1 MVTRRSTGLRHE
13 QAEKAIHHTTMKEG
27 WYIVIVTLPTFV
39 TAYGP
44 FVILFMVGYKLEQ
57 LRRWVATYAFYHI
70 IQAKA
75 DDLGVKRW
83 SFKDIDLT
91 DEDKILSRVIWSL
104 FALFLLMFG
113 GVVLMFYILLL
124 LEVSFKCEPDNK
136 DMDCFKFMM
145 WNWETI
151 KNFSRVAVDCNS
163 PEAKNETVDVVC
175 YEIVFN
181 FGLASGASYGSFQI
195 TMAFLNLATTATLMI
210 KQAKTIC
217 KIRVYLAVLF
227 SGLVA
232 GFVAVQV
239 TTLHRHLTADNWVFS
254 LQGTVFV
261 LTGNLFVFA
270 IPWKNLIALKTA
282 EENKPSTRLRA
293 VIPFPP
299 VNDLEEEG
307 SHEKMG
313 SHVDYGRSEKRGNLW
328 KEKGR
333 REKTRS
339 RKEKGGNKG
348 QRSRKR
354 HLQQFFQNPVAEP
367 V

>member
-1 MVTRRSTGLRHE
+1 
-13 QAEKAIHHTTMKEG
+13 MKEG
-27 WYIVIVTLPTFV
+27 WYLVIAALPALV

-44 FVILFMVGYKLEQ
+44 FMILLMVGYKLKQ
-57 LRRWVATYAFYHI
+57 LRRWVATYAFYRV

-91 DEDKILSRVIWSL
+91 DEEKILSRVIWSL

-113 GVVLMFYILLL
+113 GVVLLFYTLLF
-124 LEVSFKCEPDNK
+124 LEASFKCEPDNK
-136 DMDCFKFMM
+136 DMDCFKHMI

-163 PEAKNETVDVVC
+163 PEARNGTVRVFC

-181 FGLASGASYGSFQI
+181 FGLAAGASYGSFQI
-195 TMAFLNLATTATLMI
+195 TMAFLNLATTAMLVI

-217 KIRVYLAVLF
+217 KIRLSFAVLTLVLAV
-227 SGLVA
+227 
-232 GFVAVQV
+232 GFAAVQV
-239 TTLHRHLTADNWVFS
+239 SPLYSHLTVDDWHFA
-254 LQGTVFV
+254 LQGMVSV

-270 IPWKNLIALKTA
+270 MPWKNLIALKTSVDSH
-282 EENKPSTRLRA
+282 PSTRLRA
-293 VIPFPP
+293 VIPFSSPGS
-299 VNDLEEEG
+299 DLEEEG
-307 SHEKMG
+307 SHEEVG
-313 SHVDYGRSEKRGNLW
+313 GHVEHGRSEQQGNHAEVGGW

-333 REKTRS
+333 GEKQRS
-339 RKEKGGNKG
+339 RTDKGSHKG
-348 QRSRKR
+348 QRSYKG
-354 HLQQFFQNPVAEP
+354 HLQQVFQNPTAEP

>member
-1 MVTRRSTGLRHE
+1 MELVRLVSVDVWRCGFNVL
-13 QAEKAIHHTTMKEG
+13 HTA
-27 WYIVIVTLPTFV
+27 
-39 TAYGP
+39 TAG
-44 FVILFMVGYKLEQ
+44 
-57 LRRWVATYAFYHI
+57 
-70 IQAKA
+70 
-75 DDLGVKRW
+75 
-83 SFKDIDLT
+83 
-91 DEDKILSRVIWSL
+91 
-104 FALFLLMFG
+104 
-113 GVVLMFYILLL
+113 
-124 LEVSFKCEPDNK
+124 VSFKCEPDDK

-163 PEAKNETVDVVC
+163 PEAKNETVGVVC

-195 TMAFLNLATTATLMI
+195 NMAFLNLATTATLMI

-227 SGLVA
+227 LGLVA
-232 GFVAVQV
+232 GFAAVQV
-239 TTLHRHLTADNWVFS
+239 TTLHRHLTADNWVFA
-254 LQGTVFV
+254 LQGIVFV

-270 IPWKNLIALKTA
+270 IPWKKLIAIKTA
-282 EENKPSTRLRA
+282 VENKPSTRLRA

-307 SHEKMG
+307 SLVEH
-313 SHVDYGRSEKRGNLW
+313 GRSEKRGNHKDVGGW

-333 REKTRS
+333 CEKTRS
-339 RKEKGGNKG
+339 RKEKGSNKG

-354 HLQQFFQNPVAEP
+354 HLQQFFQNPVAET